1 MAYHW
6 APVTGAYSLGDLES
20 AGLLH
25 RFEDQAAA
33 EEWLGLF
40 YGELLEQGVAEVSLY
55 EEDRLSYGPMPLTP

>member
-6 APVTGAYSLGDLES
+6 APVTGACSLGGLES

-55 EEDRLSYGPMPLTP
+55 EEDRLIYGPMPLTP